1 MNCTLE
7 YLEKISKISVVEGK
21 WKAFSHPI
29 VFLIVVLYERL
40 ETFLSIALPK
50 TDDKVKGKRK
60 TIFYQQTLH
69 KRIDAIFFLIFK
81 RNILKKSRAAKL
93 ETFLINDRCQ
103 IS

>member
-1 MNCTLE
+1 MNFTLE

-60 TIFYQQTLH
+60 TIFLSTNTTQTH
-69 KRIDAIFFLIFK
+69 WRNFFLIFK
-81 RNILKKSRAAKL
+81 GNILKKSRAAKL